1 MKSLKLHNSLFILS
15 IVSLSLIV
23 GLSFFTFPSSDD
35 FSLYMDLSKCSVF
48 EHAGN
53 MYHNWD
59 GRSLSIPALLQYTLL
74 KYCSAQGSTFV
85 WSLSFIFN
93 AFLLLKIILLECAI
107 EIKSKKQLVIFW
119 GYLAITLWLG
129 FYSHISQTVYWST
142 GGIYSMASSFA
153 LAWIYLFL
161 TVVTSTT
168 KQPLAKYLLLIV
180 LSVIAGT
187 LSQNLVPALLV
198 FVGYAFISKSSIRKN
213 SLLVFFSI
221 LIGACF
227 LYAAPGNYNRASL
240 GPNTLQLQAWK
251 MFYHSAYALTYYEYK
266 SIVLVCLTLAF
277 AFVLLPNDI
286 AIRERNVIT
295 KATKWNYF
303 LQIMAKSKWLIIALS
318 TLLIFIVVPDFVS
331 SRTAIFFMF
340 FIVMF
345 IVTTFHWFAKNA
357 WLNTF
362 VQRFNTDHL
371 KQKIKLGAFI
381 AFIAIILLHNYAATH
396 IKSELAVRNKQLQ
409 NPANR
414 GKDLCVSA
422 IKTAIP
428 FSLKFD
434 DIKADSTFWINSC
447 VAKYYGLRT
456 VRLCK

>member
-1 MKSLKLHNSLFILS
+1 MKSLKLQNTLFFLS

-59 GRSLSIPALLQYTLL
+59 GRSLSIPALLQYSLL
-74 KYCSAQGSTFV
+74 KYSSAQCSTFV
-85 WSLSFIFN
+85 WSLSFILN
-93 AFLLLKIILLECAI
+93 AFLLLKIIFLECAI
-107 EIKSKKQLVIFW
+107 EIKSKKQIVIFW
-119 GYLAITLWLG
+119 GYLAITLWVG
-129 FYSHISQTVYWST
+129 FYSHSSQTVYWST

-161 TVVTSTT
+161 NVVKSTT
-168 KQPLAKYLLLIV
+168 KQTLAKYILLFV

-187 LSQNLVPALLV
+187 LSQNLVPALFV
-198 FVGYAFISKSSIRKN
+198 FVGYVFMLQSNNRKI

-221 LIGACF
+221 LIGACL

-240 GPNTLQLQAWK
+240 GPNTMQLLQWK
-251 MFYHSAYALTYYEYK
+251 MFYHSAYALAYYGYI
-266 SIVLVCLTLAF
+266 SIVLVCLTLVY
-277 AFVLLPNDI
+277 AFVLLPNSI
-286 AIRERNVIT
+286 AIKDSNVTT

-303 LQIMAKSKWLIIALS
+303 LQILANCKWLIIALS
-318 TLLIFIVVPDFVS
+318 TLLIFIFVPDFVS

-340 FIVMF
+340 FIVLF
-345 IVTTFHWFAKNA
+345 IVTGIHWLAKFAWFNA
-357 WLNTF
+357 FLQSLNKGY
-362 VQRFNTDHL
+362 L
-371 KQKIKLGAFI
+371 KQIIMLGAFI
-381 AFIAIILLHNYAATH
+381 AFIAIILSHYYAASC
-396 IKSELAVRNKQLQ
+396 IKSELSVRNKQLE
-409 NPANR
+409 NPTNR
-414 GKDLCVSA
+414 GKDLCIPA
-422 IKTAIP
+422 FKTAIP

-434 DIKADSTFWINSC
+434 DIKADSTFWINGC
-447 VAKYYGLRT
+447 VAKYYGLHT